1 MISHSPVSSTSRSPT
16 CRCIGSTRV
25 VLEDAGCRGVGNGSC
40 PASVSLGLLR
50 GPRLSHPLA
59 RLQWHPPSLAR
70 SVGSWLTYRVIVVPV
85 PGTRGPYPSPRALGR
100 VIGPRPSRSAV
111 EPLLGMPR
119 RRAAEL
125 LVPASK
131 HAAFVLPLPM
141 LLNDPRIRVEVV
153 PDNRPANAC
162 LIEARHD
169 GVLETRVARRKCVSH
184 TRSMRTAGQHERYH
198 DDHGPHRVGSCFFNA
213 SHAARCVA
221 CHGVP

>member
-1 MISHSPVSSTSRSPT
+1 MRRS
-16 CRCIGSTRV
+16 
-25 VLEDAGCRGVGNGSC
+25 A
-40 PASVSLGLLR
+40 
-50 GPRLSHPLA
+50 
-59 RLQWHPPSLAR
+59 
-70 SVGSWLTYRVIVVPV
+70 GSWLTFRVVVMPV
-85 PGTRGPYPSPRALGR
+85 PGTRGPHPSPRALGR

-153 PDNRPANAC
+153 PDDRPANAC

-184 TRSMRTAGQHERYH
+184 TRSMRTASQHERYH

-213 SHAARCVA
+213 SHAALCGPRATA
-221 CHGVP
+221 CAPTRTRSRSSSGAPSRSCRTQRLVFYFGMASGTLA